1 MISFGQLLKLSSI
14 LLATTT
20 SASPIND
27 VSTTLQKFLTWP
39 LDAFSQTALPSSHHG
54 PLLSQKIYRS
64 IYDSEFKEQPDD
76 ALFSFTVTGSAAR
89 RAKERELN
97 GMGSNFYD
105 GPYPGDEVHGGAHGA
120 SGHDA
125 HDAAH
130 EMVVHVTYEDIC
142 KFYFS
147 CRSLA

>member
-1 MISFGQLLKLSSI
+1 MKSKSIGLALKLSFL
-14 LLATTT
+14 LLATTA
-20 SASPIND
+20 SASPIED
-27 VSTTLQKFLTWP
+27 ISAAIQKCFAWP
-39 LDAFSQTALPSSHHG
+39 LDALSGTDPPSSRRG

-64 IYDSEFKEQPDD
+64 LYDSDFKEQPED

-105 GPYPGDEVHGGAHGA
+105 GPYPWDYVPSTHAA
-120 SGHDA
+120 SGHDEHDA

-142 KFYFS
+142 EF
-147 CRSLA
+147 CC

>member
-1 MISFGQLLKLSSI
+1 M
-14 LLATTT
+14 
-20 SASPIND
+20 
-27 VSTTLQKFLTWP
+27 
-39 LDAFSQTALPSSHHG
+39 
-54 PLLSQKIYRS
+54 YRS
-64 IYDSEFKEQPDD
+64 LYDSNFKEQPED

-105 GPYPGDEVHGGAHGA
+105 GPYPGDEVLGGAHGA
-120 SGHDA
+120 GGHDA

-142 KFYFS
+142 EFY
-147 CRSLA
+147 C